1 MKINR
6 KQHTKLSQ
14 FFFVV
19 VVCFAF
25 LFLFY
30 TDCQFILIVKQHL
43 QKHFVLDFQMCS
55 FVFKLFKK
63 QQKTKIQRTLLS
75 CLRAHLFSTTQY
87 IKTYKKKQG
96 RGDS

>member
-1 MKINR
+1 MNINR

-14 FFFVV
+14 FFFFFF
-19 VVCFAF
+19 CFAF

-30 TDCQFILIVKQHL
+30 ADCQFILIVKQHL

-63 QQKTKIQRTLLS
+63 QHKTKIQRTLLS